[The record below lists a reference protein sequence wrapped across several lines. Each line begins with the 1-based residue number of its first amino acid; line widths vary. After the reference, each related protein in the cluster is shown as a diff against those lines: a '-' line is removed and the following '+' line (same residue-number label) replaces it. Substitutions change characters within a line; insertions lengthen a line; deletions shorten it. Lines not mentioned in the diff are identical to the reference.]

1 MAIPNTFSNFLT
13 SLYQKSIKDNDL
25 EILSSVEKKEKDLL
39 LRIENFRCNKMTE
52 AERDLNS
59 TESILESIKN
69 NTMIRANFRKDPTKQ
84 SVHENAQIEW
94 IQKNLYKDAIKL
106 PVSINGVCL
115 SKNKFHNITSKTRPS
130 DATKTFDI
138 HVPSKKLYGVLKY
151 TSCPG
156 GAQDNQYTDVKQ
168 FIIQAVGYLTEN
180 PAAEEIFA
188 FYLDGLYYTSDKIKA
203 LKEMI
208 PPVHKEKIII
218 TNCDSILPNIS

>member
-168 FIIQAVGYLTEN
+168 FIIQAVGYLKEN

-208 PPVHKEKIII
+208 PPVHKEKITI

>member
-13 SLYQKSIKDNDL
+13 SQYQKSINYNDL
-25 EILSSVEKKEKDLL
+25 EIISSVEKKEKDLL

-168 FIIQAVGYLTEN
+168 FIIQAV
-180 PAAEEIFA
+180 
-188 FYLDGLYYTSDKIKA
+188 
-203 LKEMI
+203 
-208 PPVHKEKIII
+208 
-218 TNCDSILPNIS
+218 